1 VSNLPQAVW
10 VELLKARRSRMLWVT
25 ALAFAL
31 FPFIGGFFMIVI
43 RDPDL
48 ARSLGLI
55 SIKAQIVAGTVD
67 WPAYLS
73 FLTLATTM
81 GGFILFGLI
90 CTWVFGREY
99 ADHSIKDLLAL
110 PTPRSAIVLAKFFL
124 VILWAAALT
133 VITFLI
139 GLGVGAAIALP
150 PVPAAAF
157 WQGGLTLAVAA
168 GMSILLILPMAL
180 AASAGHGYLAPVGAL
195 ILALALSQI
204 IIVTGY
210 GEYFP
215 WSVPALY
222 TGMVGPELAH
232 LEWFSFASVIITGLL
247 GVAGT
252 IAWWELADQAR

>member
-1 VSNLPQAVW
+1 MSNLAQAFW
-10 VELLKARRSRMLWVT
+10 VELLKARRSRAPWVT
-25 ALAFAL
+25 ALAFAML
-31 FPFIGGFFMIVI
+31 PIVGGFFMIVI
-43 RDPDL
+43 RDPEM

-55 SIKAQIVAGTVD
+55 GVKAQIVAGTVD
-67 WPAYLS
+67 WPAYLN
-73 FLTLATTM
+73 FLTQATTM
-81 GGFILFGLI
+81 GGWIVFGLI

-99 ADHSIKDLLAL
+99 SDHTIKDLLAL
-110 PTPRSAIVLAKFFL
+110 PTSRTVIALSKFIL
-124 VILWAAALT
+124 VMLWAAALT
-133 VITFLI
+133 ALTFLI

-157 WQGGLTLAVAA
+157 WQGGLTLVVAA
-168 GMSILLILPMAL
+168 GMSILLIMPMAL

-232 LEWFSFASVIITGLL
+232 LEWFSFASVILTGVV
-247 GVAGT
+247 GVVGT